1 MNLNMNIDLNINQNY
16 QEEFC
21 CNVCGEAMHEGYVVY
36 NGHYYEYYD
45 FKKCLHSVYTPKEY
59 KQMQEEDR
67 AYKTQYI

>member
-1 MNLNMNIDLNINQNY
+1 MNLNVDLNTNQIY

-36 NGHYYEYYD
+36 NGHYYEYYNS
-45 FKKCLHSVYTPKEY
+45 KKCLHSVYTSKEY